1 MLYRYSSLALR
12 AIFHIYVMANLFEDP
27 ATMDHNM
34 QFCQAC
40 KFARY
45 CSPRCQKLHWR
56 AGHKHICP
64 KIQKNFD
71 IAELRKIK
79 QVFYGWIT
87 PETFVSWRQ
96 MLSNS
101 PSDPIAVAQA
111 MGDGYQH
118 YIVAPDENMAE
129 RIAHEMQVERWRPLW
144 PADVDDMEER
154 RAHIDEEDAIAI
166 AAASLGETEVRDI
179 CSEWFRSR

>member
-12 AIFHIYVMANLFEDP
+12 AIFHIYVLANLFEDP
-27 ATMDHNM
+27 ATMDRNM

-64 KIQKNFD
+64 KIQENFD

-96 MLSNS
+96 LLCDS
-101 PSDPIAVAQA
+101 PSDPIAV
-111 MGDGYQH
+111 
-118 YIVAPDENMAE
+118 VPDENMAA
-129 RIAHEMQVERWRPLW
+129 RIQHEMQVERWRPLW
-144 PADVDDMEER
+144 PADVEDMEER

-179 CSEWFRSR
+179 CSELFRSL